1 MTELRGVTG
10 PACREVRQLLG
21 VYVVGAID
29 PAERSIVD
37 SHLEYCQSCRE
48 ELSGLA
54 GLPALLGRVP
64 LADAERMA
72 EGGDGLPDIYEPSPE
87 LLNGLLRRVA
97 ARRRGRRWRSV
108 LALAAAVAIAAGGT
122 ATAIEALRPAPAPG
136 PAATPNR
143 EVVQASNGS
152 LTAKVSYGAT
162 EWGGTTMR
170 VGVMGIPPGTHCRFW
185 VVGDGGHRFLSAAWT
200 IGQGYGQHWYSVSSP
215 VSAEKV
221 SGFQITSNGQTL
233 LSIPA

>member
-1 MTELRGVTG
+1 MTELRGATG

-29 PAERSIVD
+29 PAERAIVD
-37 SHLEYCQSCRE
+37 NHLEFCPSCRE

-64 LADAERMA
+64 LADAERLA
-72 EGGDGLPDIYEPSPE
+72 EGGYGLPEMAEPSAE

-122 ATAIEALRPAPAPG
+122 AAAIDALQPPAHAHRAEAGEL
-136 PAATPNR
+136 
-143 EVVQASNGS
+143 VQNSNGIFD
-152 LTAKVSYGAT
+152 AKIRYSPT
-162 EWGGTTMR
+162 SWGGTKMR
-170 VGVMGIPPGTHCRFW
+170 IAVTGIPPGTRCQLW
-185 VVGDGGHRFLSAAWT
+185 VVGDGGHEFLSGQWT
-200 IGQGYGQHWYSVSSP
+200 IGQGYGRHSFSVSSP
-215 VSAEKV
+215 VDASTV
-221 SGFQITSNGQTL
+221 TSFRITSEGKTIL
-233 LSIPA
+233 TIPAT